1 MKTGVKHE
9 KNMSETM
16 MALGPYR
23 FALNTATYQTLRRK
37 TQYCW
42 AQQARLAQGPAHQY
56 IGMGNDTIDLQGVIY
71 PHYRGGLSQLNEL
84 RQQAQQGEPHVLV
97 DGLGHVWGQWVV
109 LSVDEDHEVMH
120 ANGQPQK
127 VSFRLQL
134 AKYVE

>member
-37 TQYCW
+37 TQYRW

-56 IGMGNDTIDLQGVIY
+56 IAWAMIPSTYKG
-71 PHYRGGLSQLNEL
+71 
-84 RQQAQQGEPHVLV
+84 
-97 DGLGHVWGQWVV
+97 
-109 LSVDEDHEVMH
+109 
-120 ANGQPQK
+120 
-127 VSFRLQL
+127 
-134 AKYVE
+134 

>member
-1 MKTGVKHE
+1 
-9 KNMSETM
+9 M

-23 FALNTATYQTLRRK
+23 FALNTAAYQTLRRK
-37 TQYCW
+37 TQYRW
-42 AQQARLAQGPAHQY
+42 AQQARLVQGLAHQY

-71 PHYRGGLSQLNEL
+71 PHYRGGLSQLHQL
-84 RQQAQQGEPHVLV
+84 RKQAQQGEPQLLV
-97 DGLGHVWGQWVV
+97 DGLGHVWGRWVV
-109 LSVDEDHEVMH
+109 LGVDEDHEIML

>member
-1 MKTGVKHE
+1 M
-9 KNMSETM
+9 NETM

-23 FALNTATYQTLRRK
+23 FALNTVAYQTLRRK
-37 TQYCW
+37 TQYRW
-42 AQQARLAQGPAHQY
+42 AQQARLVQGPAHQY

-97 DGLGHVWGQWVV
+97 DGLGHVWGRWVV
-109 LSVDEDHEVMH
+109 LGVDEDHEVMH